1 MLLKLVKFLFLFFV
15 FLSPLF
21 INVSSYGKRIQKR
34 LKREVPE
41 ENGEELNQ
49 FVDNLLR
56 FITRFVKAN
65 EPIQV

>member
-1 MLLKLVKFLFLFFV
+1 MLIV
-15 FLSPLF
+15 PLLA
-21 INVSSYGKRIQKR
+21 NVSGNGQQIQKR

-41 ENGEELNQ
+41 KNGEELNE
-49 FVDNLLR
+49 FVDHLLR